1 MSTPLLALKGVTKRF
16 GGLTA
21 VNDVT
26 FDVNQGDTIGLMGP
40 NGAGKSTLINAIA
53 GELKPEDGQILF
65 KGENIVGMKPHHI
78 CRRGIGRSYQI
89 PRPFAHLTVLENVM
103 VAASFGR
110 GLSKAE
116 ARIEAMKILEITGL
130 DDKRD
135 VYARDLQE
143 LTLKRLEMARSLA
156 SSPDLVFLDE
166 VAAGLTEEELPVILG
181 LLKDINQMGIA
192 ILLVEHIMRIMAEA
206 VDRIVVMENGIKIAE
221 GLPDDI
227 MNNQKVIKAYFG

>member
-1 MSTPLLALKGVTKRF
+1 
-16 GGLTA
+16 
-21 VNDVT
+21 
-26 FDVNQGDTIGLMGP
+26 MGP

-53 GELKPEDGQILF
+53 GEFKPEDGQILF
-65 KGENIVGMKPHHI
+65 KGEDIVGLKPHRI

-89 PRPFAHLTVLENVM
+89 PRPFTHLTVLENVM

-110 GLSKAE
+110 GMSKTE
-116 ARIEAMKILEITGL
+116 ARTEAMKILEITGL
-130 DDKRD
+130 ADKRE

-143 LTLKRLEMARSLA
+143 LTLKRLEMARSLS

-166 VAAGLTEEELPVILG
+166 VAAGLTEEELPVILN
-181 LLKDINQMGIA
+181 LLKEINQMGIT

-221 GLPDDI
+221 GLPAEI

>member
-21 VNDVT
+21 VDNVT
-26 FDVNQGDTIGLMGP
+26 FDVNSGDTIGLMGP

-53 GELKPEDGQILF
+53 GEFKPENGRILF

-116 ARIEAMKILEITGL
+116 ARTEAMKILEITGL
-130 DDKRD
+130 DDKQN
-135 VYARDLQE
+135 VYARDLLE

-181 LLKDINQMGIA
+181 LLKDINQMGIT

-206 VDRIVVMENGIKIAE
+206 VDRIVVMENGVKIAE
-221 GLPDDI
+221 GLPDEI

>member
-1 MSTPLLALKGVTKRF
+1 MGTPLLALKGVTKRF

-26 FDVNQGDTIGLMGP
+26 FDVYPGDTIGLMGP

-53 GELKPEDGQILF
+53 GEFRPDDGHILF
-65 KGENIVGMKPHHI
+65 KGEDIVGMKPHQI

-103 VAASFGR
+103 VAATFGR
-110 GLSKAE
+110 GVGIAE
-116 ARIEAMKILEITGL
+116 ARTEAMKILEITDL
-130 DDKRD
+130 ADKRD
-135 VYARDLQE
+135 VYARDLLE

-156 SSPDLVFLDE
+156 SNPDLVFLDE
-166 VAAGLTEEELPVILG
+166 VAAGLTEEELPLILS
-181 LLKDINQMGIA
+181 LLKDINQMGIT

-221 GLPDDI
+221 GFPEEI
-227 MNNQKVIKAYFG
+227 MNNPAVIKAYFG